1 MRRPRALDNELYGHR
16 RHAPLAAGGV
26 RERMGRNA
34 RAIQEIKARLNLVD
48 IARRYVDL
56 KRNGPRWVAPC
67 PFHQETKPSFSIN
80 EEEGF
85 FYCFGCQASGDLFDF
100 YGQINGLDFKE
111 TLEQLAEE
119 AGVTLERGPQ
129 KHDGQPAGQT
139 MSKRRQLLKIHEI
152 AAAHFT
158 ENLSGRDGA
167 ECRDYMARRGI
178 SEEVAKL
185 FGLGWSRRDWQS
197 GRIQRIDGRG
207 GRAARQERAGQGV

>member
-1 MRRPRALDNELYGHR
+1 MRFLRVPIEACSKMRGVGSLPRTKPEGPAWLMRRPRALDNELYGHR

-85 FYCFGCQASGDLFDF
+85 LLFRLSGFRRFVRFLRA
-100 YGQINGLDFKE
+100 INGLDFKE

-119 AGVTLERGPQ
+119 GWRHAGTRAAEARR
-129 KHDGQPAGQT
+129 PACRTNHVQT
-139 MSKRRQLLKIHEI
+139 
-152 AAAHFT
+152 AAAA
-158 ENLSGRDGA
+158 ENP
-167 ECRDYMARRGI
+167 
-178 SEEVAKL
+178 
-185 FGLGWSRRDWQS
+185 
-197 GRIQRIDGRG
+197 
-207 GRAARQERAGQGV
+207 

>member
-1 MRRPRALDNELYGHR
+1 
-16 RHAPLAAGGV
+16 
-26 RERMGRNA
+26 MGRNA

-85 FYCFGCQASGDLFDF
+85 FYCF
-100 YGQINGLDFKE
+100 
-111 TLEQLAEE
+111 E

-129 KHDGQPAGQT
+129 KYEGQPAGQS

-152 AAAHFT
+152 AAAHFM

-185 FGLGWSRRDWQS
+185 FGLGWSRRDWQALTEVL
-197 GRIQRIDGRG
+197 RVQRVDGGG
-207 GRAARQERAGQGV
+207 GRTARQERAGQGL

>member
-111 TLEQLAEE
+111 TLEQARGSGSHQGAFSPRGRGWRHAGTRAAE
-119 AGVTLERGPQ
+119 ARR
-129 KHDGQPAGQT
+129 PACRTNHVQT
-139 MSKRRQLLKIHEI
+139 
-152 AAAHFT
+152 AAAA
-158 ENLSGRDGA
+158 ENP
-167 ECRDYMARRGI
+167 
-178 SEEVAKL
+178 
-185 FGLGWSRRDWQS
+185 
-197 GRIQRIDGRG
+197 
-207 GRAARQERAGQGV
+207 

>member
-129 KHDGQPAGQT
+129 KHAGQPAG
-139 MSKRRQLLKIHEI
+139 RRGLPGLHGPERDFGRGGDTLRAWREPPGLAVARGS
-152 AAAHFT
+152 AAA
-158 ENLSGRDGA
+158 
-167 ECRDYMARRGI
+167 
-178 SEEVAKL
+178 
-185 FGLGWSRRDWQS
+185 

-207 GRAARQERAGQGV
+207 GRAARLERAGQGV